1 MQWLRI
7 LVKFEDYYYD
17 YNYNYYFWGVRCTL
31 IVLILKSD
39 AVRVL
44 ILVGATEIT
53 AVIITVVESKIL
65 CLN

>member
-1 MQWLRI
+1 MPI
-7 LVKFEDYYYD
+7 IIIINFEVLVFII
-17 YNYNYYFWGVRCTL
+17 L

-44 ILVGATEIT
+44 IFVGATKIT
-53 AVIITVVESKIL
+53 AVIIIIAVSKIL